1 MVDDPEKYPL
11 LAKVE
16 AAQPVA
22 VVSDRHHTQWSFVGL
37 VMLFSVAFLFV
48 CYYLYIYSKVLFGI
62 GLCPSGRG
70 KLRVIG
76 ISVSDLANVEILPG
90 DINDPYVVM
99 GFDGETRKTSVQQG
113 AGANAAWDDL
123 KIGFTLTQKVI
134 DVGRQFYVGVLDNN
148 YAFRDHSIGQGHFKL
163 KNYVTYIT
171 EEKQEFS
178 VPSVNQPSLLIVDEQ
193 SRVQGQARINFELR
207 CLHTA
212 ADTHDDD
219 DDVT

>member
-1 MVDDPEKYPL
+1 MADDPEKYPL

-22 VVSDRHHTQWSFVGL
+22 SDRHTQWSFVGL
-37 VMLFSVAFLFV
+37 VILFSVAFLFV

-76 ISVSDLANVEILPG
+76 ISLSNLANVEILPG

-99 GFDGETRKTSVQQG
+99 GFDGETRKTSVQEG
-113 AGANAAWDDL
+113 AGANAAWDGL
-123 KIGFTLTQKVI
+123 KIGFTLTQTVI
-134 DVGRQFYVGVLDNN
+134 DVGRQFYVGVVDNN
-148 YAFRDHSIGQGHFKL
+148 YAFRDHSIGQGHFEL

-178 VPSVNQPSLLIVDEQ
+178 VPNVHEPPLLIVDEQ
-193 SRVQGQARINFELR
+193 SRVQGQVRINFELR
-207 CLHTA
+207 CLSTTG
-212 ADTHDDD
+212 DRHDDD
-219 DDVT
+219 DDET